1 MPLLARY
8 TSPFGLDLCDIETG
22 ATLLHIPKQADSRR
36 SLQWIAENYAAQ
48 EGHHIAEWD
57 RSNLTKETL

>member
-8 TSPFGLDLCDIETG
+8 TPDDGLDLCHIETQEV
-22 ATLLHIPKQADSRR
+22 LCHIPKPSDSRR
-36 SLQWIAENYAAQ
+36 SLQWIAEHYAQ
-48 EGHHIAEWD
+48 SEGHTIAEWD